1 MLPGF
6 ASPVFVVENML
17 QDKLNFYKDFPKE
30 GINFIDIMPFLYS
43 KEVFREVISEIDAV
57 VGTPNLAVP
66 EARGFLFGTPLLLTD
81 GAVSN
86 VIPVRK
92 SGKLPYSE
100 GDLVG
105 VDIEKEYGSDRL
117 FYRKSDVAAGPLTGD
132 VLEVTVLDD
141 ILATG
146 GTAEAL
152 AKSMEDTVIV
162 KDGVARRIVIKKFV
176 FLVEI
181 DNLNGADRLR
191 RIAPVESL
199 IHLDE

>member
-1 MLPGF
+1 
-6 ASPVFVVENML
+6 ML
-17 QDKLNFYKDFPKE
+17 QEKLNFYKDFPKE

-43 KEVFREVISEIDAV
+43 KDVFQEVTAELDSLVD
-57 VGTPNLAVP
+57 TPNLAVP
-66 EARGFLFGTPLLLTD
+66 EARGFLFGTPLLLTG

-92 SGKLPYSE
+92 SGKLPFAE

-105 VDIEKEYGSDRL
+105 VEIMKEYGSDKL

-132 VLEVTVLDD
+132 VLEVTILDD

-152 AKSMEDTVIV
+152 AQSLMETPVV
-162 KDGVARRIVIKKFV
+162 KDGTARRVVVKKFV

-181 DNLNGADRLR
+181 DDLRGAGRLSK
-191 RIAPVESL
+191 IAPVASL
-199 IHLDE
+199 IHLND

>member
-1 MLPGF
+1 
-6 ASPVFVVENML
+6 ML

-43 KEVFREVISEIDAV
+43 KDVFREVISELDALV
-57 VGTPNLAVP
+57 DTPNLAVP
-66 EARGFLFGTPLLLTD
+66 EARGFLFGTPLLMTD

-92 SGKLPYSE
+92 SGKLPFSE

-105 VDIEKEYGSDRL
+105 VEIMKEYGADKL
-117 FYRKSDVAAGPLTGD
+117 FDRKSDVAAGPLTD
-132 VLEVTVLDD
+132 NVLEVTILDD

-152 AKSMEDTVIV
+152 AQSLISTPIV
-162 KDGVARRIVIKKFV
+162 KDGVTFRVAVKKFV
-176 FLVEI
+176 FLVGI
-181 DNLNGADRLR
+181 DDLHGADRLSK
-191 RIAPVESL
+191 IAPVASL
-199 IHLDE
+199 IHLND

>member
-1 MLPGF
+1 
-6 ASPVFVVENML
+6 ML

-43 KEVFREVISEIDAV
+43 KDVFREVISELDALV
-57 VGTPNLAVP
+57 DTPNLAVP
-66 EARGFLFGTPLLLTD
+66 EARGFLFGTPLLMTD

-92 SGKLPYSE
+92 SGKLPFSE

-105 VDIEKEYGSDRL
+105 VEIMKEYGADKL
-117 FYRKSDVAAGPLTGD
+117 FYRKSDVVAGPLTD
-132 VLEVTVLDD
+132 NVLEVTILDD

-152 AKSMEDTVIV
+152 AQSLISTPIV
-162 KDGVARRIVIKKFV
+162 KDGVTFRVAVKKFV

-181 DNLNGADRLR
+181 DELHGADRLSK
-191 RIAPVESL
+191 IAPVASL
-199 IHLDE
+199 IHLND

>member
-1 MLPGF
+1 
-6 ASPVFVVENML
+6 ML

-43 KEVFREVISEIDAV
+43 KEVFREVISELDALV
-57 VGTPNLAVP
+57 QTPNLAVP
-66 EARGFLFGTPLLLTD
+66 EARGFLFGTPLLMTD
-81 GAVSN
+81 GAVGN

-92 SGKLPYSE
+92 SGKLPFSE

-105 VDIEKEYGSDRL
+105 VEIMKEYGADKL
-117 FYRKSDVAAGPLTGD
+117 FYRKSDVAAGQVSGN
-132 VLEVTVLDD
+132 VIEVTILDD

-152 AKSMEDTVIV
+152 AQSLMETPVV
-162 KDGVARRIVIKKFV
+162 KDGVEYKVVVKKFV

-181 DNLNGADRLR
+181 DDLHGANRLEK
-191 RIAPVESL
+191 IAPVASL
-199 IHLDE
+199 IHLND

>member
-1 MLPGF
+1 
-6 ASPVFVVENML
+6 ML

-43 KEVFREVISEIDAV
+43 KDVFREVISELDALV
-57 VGTPNLAVP
+57 DTPNFAVP
-66 EARGFLFGTPLLLTD
+66 EARGFLFGTPLLMTD

-92 SGKLPYSE
+92 SGKLPFSE

-105 VDIEKEYGSDRL
+105 VEIMKEYGADKL
-117 FYRKSDVAAGPLTGD
+117 FYRKSDVAAGQLTD
-132 VLEVTVLDD
+132 NVLEVTILDD

-152 AKSMEDTVIV
+152 AQSLISTPIV
-162 KDGVARRIVIKKFV
+162 KDGVTFRVAVKKFV

-181 DNLNGADRLR
+181 DDLHGADRLSK
-191 RIAPVESL
+191 IAPVASL
-199 IHLDE
+199 IHLND

>member
-1 MLPGF
+1 
-6 ASPVFVVENML
+6 ML
-17 QDKLNFYKDFPKE
+17 QDKLHFYLDFPKK

-43 KEVFREVISEIDAV
+43 KEDFKEVIGELDAV
-57 VGTPNLAVP
+57 IDTPNLAVP

-81 GAVSN
+81 GVVSN

-92 SGKLPYSE
+92 SGKLPYKE

-105 VDIEKEYGSDRL
+105 LDIMKEYGADRL
-117 FYRKSDVAAGPLTGD
+117 FYRKSDVAAGPLTGENI
-132 VLEVTVLDD
+132 EVTILDD

-152 AKSMEDTVIV
+152 AQSLQGAVIE
-162 KDGVARRIVIKKFV
+162 KDGVVRKVVVKKFV

-181 DNLNGADRLR
+181 DDLHGAKRLEK
-191 RIAPVESL
+191 IAPVASL
-199 IHLDE
+199 MHLND

>member
-1 MLPGF
+1 
-6 ASPVFVVENML
+6 ML

-43 KEVFREVISEIDAV
+43 KDVFREVISELDALV
-57 VGTPNLAVP
+57 DTPNLAVP
-66 EARGFLFGTPLLLTD
+66 EARGFLFGTPLLLAD
-81 GAVSN
+81 GAVCN

-105 VDIEKEYGSDRL
+105 VEIMKEYGADKL
-117 FYRKSDVAAGPLTGD
+117 FYRKSDVAAGPVSGD
-132 VLEVTVLDD
+132 VLEVTILDD

-152 AKSMEDTVIV
+152 ARSLMETPVLRGDRECRVV
-162 KDGVARRIVIKKFV
+162 VKKFV

-181 DNLNGADRLR
+181 DDLHGAERLSK
-191 RIAPVESL
+191 IAPVSSL
-199 IHLDE
+199 MHLND

>member
-1 MLPGF
+1 MI
-6 ASPVFVVENML
+6 ML

-43 KEVFREVISEIDAV
+43 KEVFREVISELDALV
-57 VGTPNLAVP
+57 QTPNLAVP
-66 EARGFLFGTPLLLTD
+66 EARGFLFGTPLLMTD
-81 GAVSN
+81 GAVGN

-92 SGKLPYSE
+92 SGKLPFSE

-105 VDIEKEYGSDRL
+105 VEIMKEYGADKL
-117 FYRKSDVAAGPLTGD
+117 FYRKSDVAAGKASGN
-132 VLEVTVLDD
+132 VIEVTILDD

-152 AKSMEDTVIV
+152 AQSLMETPVV
-162 KDGVARRIVIKKFV
+162 KDGVEYKVVVKKFV

-181 DNLNGADRLR
+181 DDLHGADRLEK
-191 RIAPVESL
+191 IAPVASL
-199 IHLDE
+199 IHLND

>member
-1 MLPGF
+1 MI
-6 ASPVFVVENML
+6 ML

-43 KEVFREVISEIDAV
+43 KEVFREVISELDALV
-57 VGTPNLAVP
+57 QTPNLAVP
-66 EARGFLFGTPLLLTD
+66 EARGFLFGTPLLMTD
-81 GAVSN
+81 GAVGN

-92 SGKLPYSE
+92 SGKLPFSE

-105 VDIEKEYGSDRL
+105 VEIMKEYGADKL
-117 FYRKSDVAAGPLTGD
+117 FYRKSDVAAGKVSGN
-132 VLEVTVLDD
+132 VIEVTILDD

-152 AKSMEDTVIV
+152 AQSLMETPVV
-162 KDGVARRIVIKKFV
+162 KDGVEYKVVVKKFV

-181 DNLNGADRLR
+181 DDLHGADRLEK
-191 RIAPVESL
+191 IAPVASL
-199 IHLDE
+199 IHLND